1 MKYIITESRLENFIF
16 KYLDDLLPVITNYEK
31 AFVFTDENESI
42 DNIQLF
48 VDTEDDEIGI
58 NSSLVTFFENMFV
71 LSYDE
76 LGEIVK
82 KWVESKIGV
91 YLNRFRYTHKISI
104 DNRFYKQNYK
114 RI

>member
-16 KYLDDLLPVITNYEK
+16 NYLDELLPVITNYEK

-42 DNIQLF
+42 DDIQLF
-48 VDTEDDEIGI
+48 VDTDDDEIGI
-58 NSSLVTFFENMFV
+58 NGNLVTFFQNMFL
-71 LSYDE
+71 LSYNE
-76 LGEIVK
+76 VGEIVK

-91 YLNRFRYTHKISI
+91 YLNRFRYTNKISI
-104 DNRFYKQNYK
+104 DDKFYRKNYK

>member
-16 KYLDDLLPVITNYEK
+16 NYLDELLPVITNYER

-42 DNIQLF
+42 DDIKLY

-58 NSSLVTFFENMFV
+58 NSGLVKFFEDMFL

-82 KWVESKIGV
+82 KWVESKINV